1 VVVIP
6 TRREKSSVS
15 SIALHQRK
23 AEHAAVE
30 GQRPLK
36 VGNFQVNVPD
46 HYAGVDR
53 VIRLTL
59 AHHGP

>member
-6 TRREKSSVS
+6 ACCDEGSLS
-15 SIALHQRK
+15 SIALHQLK
-23 AEHAAVE
+23 PKHAAVE